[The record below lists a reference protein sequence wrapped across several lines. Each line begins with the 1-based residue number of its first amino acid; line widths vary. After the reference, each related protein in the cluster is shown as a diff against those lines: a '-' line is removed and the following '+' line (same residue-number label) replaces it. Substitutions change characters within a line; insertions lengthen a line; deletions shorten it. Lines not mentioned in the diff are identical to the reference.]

1 MADNNDARIDNLERR
16 FEKMEGQLV
25 EVDKTVQV
33 LNVYLKSSSEL
44 LASYA
49 KSQEKLSDAI
59 NSINLSINTFS
70 IELKHT
76 SEKMDGMQTGFDEFK
91 KDVADN
97 LNVIKHDVEEVDEK
111 SKFDIMMFLR
121 KKVLPSLLGGGALLL
136 IYEGLEKLSQLFI
149 K

>member
-1 MADNNDARIDNLERR
+1 
-16 FEKMEGQLV
+16 MEGQLV